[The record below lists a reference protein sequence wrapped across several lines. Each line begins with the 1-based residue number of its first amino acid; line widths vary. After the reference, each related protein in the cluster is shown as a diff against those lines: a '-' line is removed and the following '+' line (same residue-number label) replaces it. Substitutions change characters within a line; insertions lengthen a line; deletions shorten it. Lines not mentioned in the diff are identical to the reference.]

1 MSNQYNDY
9 LYEKTYEN
17 LVELSVDSFID
28 MCEEYGMDI
37 SIIDSWIQAL
47 SYKVVEARSE

>member
-17 LVELSVDSFID
+17 LVVLSVDSFMS
-28 MCEEYGMDI
+28 MCEEYNI
-37 SIIDSWIQAL
+37 EVSIIDSLAQEL
-47 SYKVVEARSE
+47 SYTLVEARSE